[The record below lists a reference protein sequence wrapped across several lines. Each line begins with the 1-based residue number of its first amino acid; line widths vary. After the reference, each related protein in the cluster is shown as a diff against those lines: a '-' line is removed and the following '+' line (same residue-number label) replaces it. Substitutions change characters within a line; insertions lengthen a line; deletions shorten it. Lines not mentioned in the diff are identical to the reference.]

1 MHLAAAVP
9 FLVWVWLNGLPEP
22 ELIGDEG
29 TEDGPVGDGQARS
42 AYAEE
47 EDPAPMAVSLY
58 TEAAAAPV
66 ETIAEVATTATAPA
80 PGPKPANQTA
90 AASGGGGNPDGDP
103 TAEKTGKA
111 NLPGRPPR
119 GAKKPCDEIDEISAL
134 GADKWKVER
143 EIVTYYAFHQSELMR
158 QVNVA
163 PHFGPDR
170 KPDGAWIFLPR
181 CSYLKQA
188 GIRHKDVVHS
198 VNGKPVRSLAEGVA
212 AYIALIGEENLK
224 IEVTRKGER
233 KVLRYRLVR

>member
-1 MHLAAAVP
+1 MHVAAALP
-9 FLVWVWLNGLPEP
+9 FLVWMWFNGLPEP

-29 TEDGPVGDGQARS
+29 TEDGPVGDGVARS

-58 TEAAAAPV
+58 TDAAAKPV
-66 ETIAEVATTATAPA
+66 ETAAPVATTATAPG
-80 PGPKPANQTA
+80 PGPKAADQVA

-119 GAKKPCDEIDEISAL
+119 GAKKPCEEIDEISPA
-134 GADKWKVER
+134 GPDKWKVER
-143 EIVTYYAFHQSELMR
+143 EVVTYYAFHQSELMR

-163 PHFGPDR
+163 PHFGADR

-181 CSYLKQA
+181 CSLLKQA
-188 GIRHKDVVHS
+188 GVKHKDVIHA
-198 VNGKPVRSLAEGVA
+198 VNGRPVRSLAEGVA
-212 AYIALIGEENLK
+212 AYISLIGEDNLK
-224 IEVTRKGER
+224 VEVTRKGER
-233 KVLRYRLVR
+233 KILKYRLTR